1 MGLMSH
7 REIRTTQH
15 HKYLAAM
22 SQVQPDAQLSDAL
35 VINDILLRATPS
47 VGDTKA
53 ASAEKA
59 RA

>member
-1 MGLMSH
+1 
-7 REIRTTQH
+7 
-15 HKYLAAM
+15 M